1 MLTGKPGVDFETD
14 VLNCKRAIAVAIDYL
29 MIDEYIRI
37 DTGEKE
43 SRVMGLLDLAENA
56 LDEIVNNY
64 HMRIKEPKPLR
75 KIK

>member
-64 HMRIKEPKPLR
+64 HMRIKEPKPLTA
-75 KIK
+75 